1 MNDMIP
7 TPEGGGPFKQ
17 LFNWLSGF
25 FKGLGNWVWKLVP
38 EGIKSK
44 FDVSKAGLWGM
55 ITPVFSLFKNI
66 YFLMTIPAII
76 VVYKLYKALKDA
88 GIIEKFQIIVDGVL
102 NMVMHIASE
111 CFPLITNI
119 RGLSTCVADTPLHFS
134 ENATPDILLPH
145 ASLILSLVI

>member
-1 MNDMIP
+1 MKDMIP

-17 LFNWLSGF
+17 VFNWLSGF
-25 FKGLGNWVWKLVP
+25 LKGLGNWMWRLVP

-76 VVYKLYKALKDA
+76 VVYKLYEALKDA
-88 GIIEKFQIIVDGVL
+88 GIIAKFQIIVDGVL
-102 NMVMHIASE
+102 NTVMYIANE

-119 RGLSTCVADTPLHFS
+119 KALGACVADAPLHFS
-134 ENATPDILLPH
+134 DKAAPDILLPH
-145 ASLILSLVI
+145 ASLILNLVT